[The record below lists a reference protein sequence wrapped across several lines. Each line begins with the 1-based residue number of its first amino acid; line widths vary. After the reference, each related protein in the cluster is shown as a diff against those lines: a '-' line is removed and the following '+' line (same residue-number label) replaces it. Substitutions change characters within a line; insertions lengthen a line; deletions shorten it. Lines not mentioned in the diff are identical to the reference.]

1 MYEKLNVRIELS
13 AKTTSIN
20 PQIEVLLNQQI
31 IISKQEVNTNKVLE
45 FDLSLEENKE
55 YNLILDRTNHDGRNP
70 QSLTFEK
77 FYIDEID
84 LDKLLDETYFY
95 PLYPQP
101 WHTQQLQAG
110 HDWPEAQKGWRQ
122 WGFNGRWILKFST
135 PFYTWLLDNT

>member
-95 PLYPQP
+95 PLYPHQVLFEVQVKTIHCVQVP
-101 WHTQQLQAG
+101 TKSG
-110 HDWPEAQKGWRQ
+110 TPDTGRPSNGAQVG
-122 WGFNGRWILKFST
+122 NA
-135 PFYTWLLDNT
+135 WLPAA